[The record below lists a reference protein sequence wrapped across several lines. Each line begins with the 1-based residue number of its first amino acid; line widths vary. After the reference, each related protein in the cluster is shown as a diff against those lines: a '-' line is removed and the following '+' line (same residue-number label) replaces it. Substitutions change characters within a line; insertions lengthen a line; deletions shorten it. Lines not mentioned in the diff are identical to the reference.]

1 MYFLE
6 QVKYIIKNKNNKKEI
21 KKIVIGFSIAIV
33 GLILLILT
41 LVGSTSTN
49 EGVSITTAFSK
60 NIANILLEKI
70 LINFL
75 GNIINKSV
83 IFLFC
88 YITLTIIL
96 IYQIYKQP
104 KNTIMGI
111 VAIIWEFLIFLF
123 IYSDFATQKTNT
135 IFLVLVFI
143 FWINLNEK
151 EINVNKKCDNVL
163 KFCTIFTFTL
173 FLLISDINGLQNIE
187 SEITKKY
194 SDSIGVA
201 EFINTNVE
209 DDAVFLCTNIPRT
222 SAIIPYVKNA
232 TFINPLNLKE
242 FTYVTWDETAY
253 KNIAVNYIIENIKKS
268 DYNEKN
274 IYLIENLVSSRDD
287 KMIKELQNQNI
298 LSKVLYESDKENV
311 LGDEVYKMYKINLKN
326 IR

>member
-1 MYFLE
+1 MYFIE
-6 QVKYIIKNKNNKKEI
+6 QVKYIIKNKKDKKEI
-21 KKIVIGFSIAIV
+21 KKIAIGFSIAIV
-33 GLILLILT
+33 GLIVLILT
-41 LVGSTSTN
+41 LLGSTSTN
-49 EGVSITTAFSK
+49 EGVSINTSFSK

-96 IYQIYKQP
+96 VYQIYKQP
-104 KNTIMGI
+104 KNSIIGI

-135 IFLVLVFI
+135 IFLILVFI

-151 EINVNKKCDNVL
+151 EIKVNKKSDNAL
-163 KFCTIFTFTL
+163 KFCTIFTVTL

-209 DDAVFLCTNIPRT
+209 DDAIFLCTNIPRT

-274 IYLIENLVSSRDD
+274 IYLIENLVSSEDD

-311 LGDEVYKMYKINLKN
+311 FGDEVYKMYKINL
-326 IR
+326 

>member
-1 MYFLE
+1 MYFIE
-6 QVKYIIKNKNNKKEI
+6 QATYIIKNKKDKKEI

-33 GLILLILT
+33 GLIVLILT
-41 LVGSTSTN
+41 LLGSTSTN
-49 EGVSITTAFSK
+49 EGVSISTIFSK

-70 LINFL
+70 LTNFL
-75 GNIINKSV
+75 GNIINNSI

-274 IYLIENLVSSRDD
+274 IYLIENLVSSEDD

-311 LGDEVYKMYKINLKN
+311 FGDEVYKMYKINL
-326 IR
+326 

>member
-1 MYFLE
+1 MYFIE
-6 QVKYIIKNKNNKKEI
+6 QVTYIIKNKKDKKEI

-33 GLILLILT
+33 GLIVLILT
-41 LVGSTSTN
+41 LLGSTSTN
-49 EGVSITTAFSK
+49 EGVSISTIFSK

-70 LINFL
+70 LTNFL
-75 GNIINKSV
+75 GNIINNSV

-232 TFINPLNLKE
+232 TFINPLNLRE
-242 FTYVTWDETAY
+242 FTYVTWDETAF
-253 KNIAVNYIIENIKKS
+253 KIVKISKIIENIKKVN
-268 DYNEKN
+268 YNKK
-274 IYLIENLVSSRDD
+274 IYLIESIFPDSE
-287 KMIKELQNQNI
+287 KEKQEIKKYQDENV
-298 LSKVLYESDKENV
+298 LSEVLYESNTENIIC
-311 LGDEVYKMYKINLKN
+311 DEAYKIYRINL
-326 IR
+326 

>member
-1 MYFLE
+1 MYFIE
-6 QVKYIIKNKNNKKEI
+6 QVKYIIKNKKDKKEI
-21 KKIVIGFSIAIV
+21 KKIAIGFSIAIV
-33 GLILLILT
+33 GLIVLILT
-41 LVGSTSTN
+41 LLGSTSTN
-49 EGVSITTAFSK
+49 EGVSINTSFSK

-96 IYQIYKQP
+96 VYQIYKQP
-104 KNTIMGI
+104 KNSIIGI

-135 IFLVLVFI
+135 IFLILVFI

-151 EINVNKKCDNVL
+151 EIKVNKKSDNAL
-163 KFCTIFTFTL
+163 KFCTIFTVTL

-187 SEITKKY
+187 SEKTKKY

-209 DDAVFLCTNIPRT
+209 DDAIFLCTNIPRT

-274 IYLIENLVSSRDD
+274 IYLIENLVSSEDD

-311 LGDEVYKMYKINLKN
+311 FGDEVYKMYKINL
-326 IR
+326 

>member
-1 MYFLE
+1 MYFIE
-6 QVKYIIKNKNNKKEI
+6 QVTYIIKNKKDKKEI

-33 GLILLILT
+33 GLIVLILT
-41 LVGSTSTN
+41 LLGSTSTN
-49 EGVSITTAFSK
+49 EGVSISTIFSK

-70 LINFL
+70 LTNFL
-75 GNIINKSV
+75 GNIINNSV

-232 TFINPLNLKE
+232 TFINPLNLRE

-274 IYLIENLVSSRDD
+274 IYLIENLVSSEDD

-311 LGDEVYKMYKINLKN
+311 FGDEVYKMYKINL
-326 IR
+326 